1 MAVLSGNIE
10 QPLPNSAYIWPNKI
24 AMRRILLYRILVVAV
39 FALPVYVFGQD
50 APLPDE
56 NPPCG
61 PPFGPVCV
69 PIDGGISLLIAA
81 GMALG
86 GKKAYDA
93 YRNND

>member
-1 MAVLSGNIE
+1 
-10 QPLPNSAYIWPNKI
+10 
-24 AMRRILLYRILVVAV
+24 MRRFLVYRVLVVAF
-39 FALPVYVFGQD
+39 FALPLYVVGQD
-50 APLPDE
+50 APLPEED
-56 NPPCG
+56 PPCG